1 MLRISKKAA
10 EPEKPVPV
18 TPQAQVASVDD
29 SVIRAM
35 AEQSQALNNTVAAAA
50 AMLANVI
57 AKNKPADGYLFTVQ
71 RDAQGRISGLVAKRG
86 RNAN

>member
-1 MLRISKKAA
+1 MLRIPKKAA
-10 EPEKPVPV
+10 EPVKQEPVKL
-18 TPQAQVASVDD
+18 QAQVAAVDD
-29 SVIRAM
+29 SIVKAM
-35 AEQSQALNNTVAAAA
+35 AEQSQALNNTVAEAA
-50 AMLANVI
+50 AMLAHVI